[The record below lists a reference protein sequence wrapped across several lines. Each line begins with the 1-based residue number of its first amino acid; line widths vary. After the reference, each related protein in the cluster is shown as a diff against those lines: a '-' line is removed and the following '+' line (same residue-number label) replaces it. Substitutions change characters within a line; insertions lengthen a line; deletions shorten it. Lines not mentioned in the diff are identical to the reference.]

1 MISDSSV
8 RLPSTGKPSHNMTG
22 VDRPGGG
29 VRLYASR
36 DLPGVSWG
44 MRDVKDGGIAWHID
58 ADMQNVLVID
68 APTWGEAYA
77 RAFEIWENQD
87 RDREL
92 PPERGYVTRPRMTGK
107 QEAERRAHG
116 HVLLPGQV
124 VKPAVTNAHDAMI
137 ERDMYEHGFSGET
150 P

>member
-22 VDRPGGG
+22 IDRPGGG

-44 MRDVKDGGIAWHID
+44 MRDAKDGGVAWHID
-58 ADMQNVLVID
+58 ADMQHVLVID
-68 APTWGEAYA
+68 AVTWGEAYA

-87 RDREL
+87 REGLRNAV
-92 PPERGYVTRPRMTGK
+92 ERVSP
-107 QEAERRAHG
+107 G

-124 VKPAVTNAHDAMI
+124 VKPAITSARDAEI
-137 ERDMYEHGFSGET
+137 ERDMHEHGFGGET